1 MTSIL
6 QYAKSHKFLITIL
19 VALVGGVGYYFTRP
33 PAAPNYETTT
43 VKKGTVKQ
51 EVSLTGKVESDSV
64 VSLVFERG
72 GRVVSVPVPVGKRVK
87 RGDTLV
93 RLDTKEVEALRS
105 QARAN
110 LDFEMANL
118 ALLKSGTRSEDIA
131 VTEAQVRSAESAVTD
146 AHVSLQDKLS
156 SASTITNDAI
166 FNKTD
171 YLFDNPRT
179 INPRAIF
186 PVADQQLVSKIE
198 QERAKLSLTLK
209 QFTLVEIDLEG
220 GITMYKEYFNDVK
233 KYLDDL
239 ASAVNAIMP
248 SSQFSQTTIDGWKAN
263 VSLARVNTSGAI
275 SALLS
280 SEQAYRAADAA
291 LVIAKYQLALKK
303 AGATP
308 EAVSAEEA
316 KIRGVNATIA
326 NYDAQMSKSVIIAP
340 FSGVVT
346 KQDAKLGETVA
357 PNAPLVAL
365 MSDGIFKITANVPE
379 VDVAKLSVGDT
390 AKVTLDA
397 YGIDVLFRATVTSI
411 DPAETVIEGVSTYG
425 ATLRFDENDTRIR
438 SGMTANIDILTDKR
452 ENALYV
458 PARAVFT
465 REEKKYVKVPSGP
478 TLTADTEITTGL
490 RGSDGSIEILIGLTE
505 GQTVVTFQA
514 K

>member
-1 MTSIL
+1 M
-6 QYAKSHKFLITIL
+6 L
-19 VALVGGVGYYFTRP
+19 VVFAGGVAYYFTRP
-33 PAAPNYETTT
+33 PAAPNYETTP
-43 VKKGTVKQ
+43 VKKGTVIQ
-51 EVSLTGKVESDSV
+51 EVSMTGKVESDSV
-64 VSLVFERG
+64 VSLAFERS
-72 GRVVSVPVPVGKRVK
+72 GRVVSEPVPVGARVK
-87 RGDTLV
+87 RGDVLV

-110 LDFEMANL
+110 LDFEIANL

-146 AHVSLQDKLS
+146 AHASLSDKLS

-179 INPRAIF
+179 INPHAIF

-198 QERAKLSLTLK
+198 QERAGLSSELK
-209 QFTLVEIDLEG
+209 QFTLVETDFEAGL
-220 GITMYKEYFNDVK
+220 TMHKDYFNDVK

-239 ASAVNAIMP
+239 ASAVNAVTP

-263 VSLARVNTSGAI
+263 VSLARVNASGAI

-280 SEQAYRAADAA
+280 TEQAYRATDAA
-291 LVIAKYQLALKK
+291 LVVANNQLALKK

-316 KIRGVNATIA
+316 KIRGVNASIA
-326 NYDAQMSKSVIIAP
+326 NYDAQMGKSVIVAP
-340 FSGVVT
+340 FSGLVT

-357 PNAPLVAL
+357 PNSPVVAL
-365 MSDGIFKITANVPE
+365 MSDGVFKITVNVPE
-379 VDVAKLSVGDT
+379 VDVAKLSVGDG

-397 YGIDVLFRATVTSI
+397 YGTDVLFRATVTSI
-411 DPAETVIEGVSTYG
+411 DPAETVLEGVSTYK
-425 ATLRFDENDTRIR
+425 ATLRFDASDARIR

-458 PARAVFT
+458 PSRAVFT
-465 REEKKYVKVPSGP
+465 RNEKKYVKIPNGL
-478 TLTADTEITTGL
+478 TITADTEVTAGL
-490 RGSDGSIEILIGLTE
+490 RGSDGSIEILSGLTE
-505 GQTVVTFQA
+505 GQTIVTFQA